1 MSRSLVLSNA
11 ELIEKSVA
19 NNEGELTHTGALLSL
34 TGNRTGR
41 SPNDRFIVK
50 ENSTEDKIDW
60 GDVNKPFDA
69 HHFDKLWN
77 KVNNYLD
84 DKVNYVSNVHVGAN
98 KDHYIP
104 VEVKSELAWHSLF
117 SKLIFIS
124 PHHFNEENKEV
135 WKIVTAADYV
145 CDPKEDHTNSESC
158 VIINFLRRKVLI
170 AGMKYA
176 GEMKKSMF
184 AVQNFLL
191 PEKGVLPMHCSANQ
205 TSDGRTT
212 LFFGLSGTGKTTLSA
227 DPKCSLIGDDE
238 HGWGDGT
245 VFNFEGGCYAKCI
258 NLSQENE
265 PLIWDAIKFG
275 SILENVVISDTGIP
289 DYTDA
294 KHTENTRVC
303 YPRNFIE
310 GAIPENEGCEP
321 DNIIFLTCDLS
332 GVLPPVS
339 VLNENAAAYHFLSG
353 YTAKVGS
360 TEMGA
365 SKSMDFAFST
375 CFGAP
380 FFPRSAGVYA
390 DLLIKR
396 VKRNKTKVFLVNT
409 GWTGGGFGVGKRFP
423 IPVTRAI
430 INAIQDNKVDLTNL
444 EYLEKLNL
452 YIPKELEGVE
462 SNYLK
467 PRDCWESKDAYDQ
480 ECEALSQKF
489 KDNFKRFDVPQEI
502 IEAGPK

>member
-1 MSRSLVLSNA
+1 MSRSLVLSNS
-11 ELIEKSVA
+11 ELIKKSVA

-104 VEVKSELAWHSLF
+104 IEVKSELAWHSLF

-124 PHHFNEENKEV
+124 PDHFNEENKEV
-135 WKIVTAADYV
+135 WKIVTAADYI

-158 VIINFLRRKVLI
+158 VIINFLRRRVLI

-294 KHTENTRVC
+294 KYTENTRVC

-380 FFPRSAGVYA
+380 FFPRPAGVYA

-396 VKRNKTKVFLVNT
+396 AKRNKTKVFLVNT

-430 INAIQDNKVDLTNL
+430 INAIQDNKVDLNNL

-452 YIPKELEGVE
+452 HIPKELEGVE

-467 PRDCWESKDAYDQ
+467 PRESWESKDAYDQ